1 MRLYT
6 ILFSLIALSTTFAA
20 PVKKAQPDKLAATVQ
35 WYEDKLSAIND
46 LVGQLKVSVDSADS
60 KAAQAQAD
68 LAVSQADLEKAGADL
83 KTLQEKFDHLRDQLS
98 EQKAKTAKFKLEAHR
113 NAVERDICLYALAIA
128 VTALVMACAG
138 KIIAWISTIY
148 PPAAPFGALI
158 EIGLAVGTFFVTY
171 GAGRGILAV
180 IYSHL

>member
-1 MRLYT
+1 MKFLL
-6 ILFSLIALSTTFAA
+6 LFSILLASPLVAA
-20 PVKKAQPDKLAATVQ
+20 PVKKAQPDKLSATVD
-35 WYEDKLSAIND
+35 WYEAKLSAINEV
-46 LVGQLKVSVDSADS
+46 VGQLKVSVDSADS
-60 KAAQAQAD
+60 KASQAQSD
-68 LAVSQADLEKAGADL
+68 LVVSQADLEKAGADL

-158 EIGLAVGTFFVTY
+158 EIGLAVGTFFATY